1 MDTTDIEKKSL
12 EAHVDLC
19 ALRYKHLETK
29 LESVE
34 ADVTEVKSIAQQTH
48 ELVHTMSEKRSD
60 QIIGWGLGII
70 GTLLAV
76 LGWVIME
83 YVLK

>member
-29 LESVE
+29 LENVE
-34 ADVTEVKSIAQQTH
+34 ADVVEVKTIAQQTH
-48 ELVHTMSEKRSD
+48 ELVHSMSEKRSD

-70 GTLLAV
+70 GTLIAV
-76 LGWVIME
+76 ISWLVVE
-83 YVLK
+83 YILK

>member
-1 MDTTDIEKKSL
+1 VDTTDIEKKSL

-29 LESVE
+29 LEAVE

-70 GTLLAV
+70 GALLAV
-76 LGWVIME
+76 LGWLVVE
-83 YVLK
+83 YILK